1 LEIGTMLVL
10 FLHILGTLHWQT
22 ELQKKCFVV
31 THEDKKKGNT
41 KKIVVDTRKDKKKEN
56 RKLGPCS
63 SFVTHEDK
71 KKKKKLQKNSLL
83 KHIKTKK
90 KKKFANWAHARR
102 EQRGSTFWQTQLI
115 FGSIRSGF

>member
-1 LEIGTMLVL
+1 MKTKKKEI
-10 FLHILGTLHWQT
+10 
-22 ELQKKCFVV
+22 QKKSLLIQLIHVK
-31 THEDKKKGNT
+31 T
-41 KKIVVDTRKDKKKEN
+41 KKKEN